1 MLDTQS
7 LDQMSLKFSMYNVI
21 ENMGTHYKEFLN
33 LTTLKRLDV
42 ATYAHLLNVS
52 ILSMYFSS
60 RLGLSKEDCLDIGIA
75 ALFHDIGKLY
85 VSRKIIRKSEKLTED
100 EYGKLKSHPVLG
112 SQILL
117 KYVDSLGIL
126 PVVVCFEH
134 HMKFDLSGYPKFP
147 YTKKPHMASLIVSIC
162 DVYDALSQRRGYKR
176 DYSPDLVHNIMAK
189 DMTGNFDP
197 QLIDR
202 FFNVMGVW
210 PIGSVVALSDG
221 NIAIVRDENEDNI
234 YYPKVEVIHPLE
246 QRGLIDLKERKGS
259 LKIER
264 SLNPWKEGKFYL
276 DQFSGQQKRV

>member
-1 MLDTQS
+1 
-7 LDQMSLKFSMYNVI
+7 
-21 ENMGTHYKEFLN
+21 
-33 LTTLKRLDV
+33 
-42 ATYAHLLNVS
+42 
-52 ILSMYFSS
+52 
-60 RLGLSKEDCLDIGIA
+60 
-75 ALFHDIGKLY
+75 
-85 VSRKIIRKSEKLTED
+85 
-100 EYGKLKSHPVLG
+100 
-112 SQILL
+112 
-117 KYVDSLGIL
+117 
-126 PVVVCFEH
+126 
-134 HMKFDLSGYPKFP
+134 
-147 YTKKPHMASLIVSIC
+147 MASLIVSIC